1 MLNTAKLKEIISLRI
16 TEEADFSKEKSLTL
30 DEEQQEKSLEDEQRK
45 NKLDQYWQQ
54 MEKDNKNTIDQKG
67 LLAMVEAVNEGISGS
82 AGFKSKR
89 ETLKLFERAC
99 KAKFEMAGLEK
110 LQVRT

>member
-1 MLNTAKLKEIISLRI
+1 MSLL
-16 TEEADFSKEKSLTL
+16 SKEKSLTL
-30 DEEQQEKSLEDEQRK
+30 DEEEQEKLLEDKQRMK
-45 NKLDQYWQQ
+45 KLDQYLQQ
-54 MEKDNKNTIDQKG
+54 MEKDNKNAIDQKG
-67 LLAMVEAVNEGISGS
+67 LLEMVEAVNEGISGS

-99 KAKFEMAGLEK
+99 KAKFEMAVLEK